1 MPKALWVFSVA
12 FLTSCASTFNMPVAE
27 RSRSYQ
33 ATSEEVW
40 EAAISAV
47 DDVGLALTETE
58 AEHGR
63 IRARKGG
70 SIWDLKGHELLIV
83 VRDLGDGRVEVDAN
97 AQTVTEDKVVDFGR
111 SKGMVRD
118 YLEALDARM
127 RGVSSD
133 ADRSAHANTH

>member
-1 MPKALWVFSVA
+1 MPKALWVFSAA
-12 FLTSCASTFNMPVAE
+12 FLTSCASTFNMPVTE

-58 AEHGR
+58 PEHGR

-70 SIWDLKGHELLIV
+70 SFWDLKGHELLIV
-83 VRDLGDGRVEVDAN
+83 VRDLGDGRVQVHAN
-97 AQTVTEDKVVDFGR
+97 AETVTEDKVVDFGR
-111 SKGMVRD
+111 SKSMMRE

-127 RGVSSD
+127 REVPGDTDSS
-133 ADRSAHANTH
+133 APP

>member
-1 MPKALWVFSVA
+1 MSKALLVCSVA

-40 EAAISAV
+40 KAAIAAV

-58 AEHGR
+58 PEHGR

-70 SIWDLKGHELLIV
+70 SFWDLKGHELLIV
-83 VRDLGDGRVEVDAN
+83 VRDLGDGRIRVHAN
-97 AQTVTEDKVVDFGR
+97 AETVTEDRVVDFGS
-111 SKGMVRD
+111 SKSMMRE
-118 YLEALDARM
+118 YLEALDACM
-127 RGVSSD
+127 REVSSD
-133 ADRSAHANTH
+133 TDSSAAPKPR